1 MSRPA
6 AGPGISR
13 CLLRQQTQMPSYS
26 DCLVPCDV
34 LSSFPIFLT
43 PPPPHHLHRHRLSQ
57 SFRRLRSTF
66 RRFTSAIFSF
76 FLAAISAP
84 LTSAPFH
91 FFCSSPSARAVVPLN
106 QNRQIA
112 VPSFLLS
119 GGRGM
124 SPQRRTRRSKSDL
137 FNPTASLPSSS
148 PPPID
153 RTLSIAEWSVSVH
166 NSSILVIFSLFRLF
180 IPPP

>member
-119 GGRGM
+119 GGGGCHH
-124 SPQRRTRRSKSDL
+124 SDAQGEA
-137 FNPTASLPSSS
+137 NQ
-148 PPPID
+148 I
-153 RTLSIAEWSVSVH
+153 
-166 NSSILVIFSLFRLF
+166 SSIRPHLYHLLPLRQSIGPCQSQNGA
-180 IPPP
+180 